1 MYQCYRAV
9 TTGCGD
15 DVHEGMHA
23 VNEAAVNGAYGYT
36 PTHWHLSI
44 IASRLG
50 ELRVAGRTQVMLSYL
65 PVWKTELQCRTEDV
79 VEMLEYLVETGSP
92 LMREFCLD
100 MHLIDAVI
108 QCRLQRLGQYDRSE
122 WIGRTRQ

>member
-1 MYQCYRAV
+1 
-9 TTGCGD
+9 
-15 DVHEGMHA
+15 
-23 VNEAAVNGAYGYT
+23 VNEAAKNEVYGCT

-50 ELRVAGRTQVMLSYL
+50 ELRVVGRSQVMLSYL

-92 LMREFCLD
+92 LMRTFSLD
-100 MHLIDAVI
+100 MHLVDAVI
-108 QCRLQRLGQYDRSE
+108 QCRLQRQGLYYRNE